1 MKAQEEKRISKAEDV
16 TEYIDL
22 LSGLTKDEK
31 IQLKGIMIGMQL
43 TREQAAKM
51 PA

>member
-1 MKAQEEKRISKAEDV
+1 MAVQEEKRISKTEDV
-16 TEYIDL
+16 REYMDL
-22 LSGLTKDEK
+22 LAGLTKDEK